1 MNGRK
6 KWICGSRMVLGTY
19 SQSRVSLLSSLT
31 TLVDDLHVAYR
42 MRFSE
47 DPCLSRTGF
56 ADYVCTNSECAQ
68 LNFSRKILKGDNP
81 RNVGQPSDTTKSFI
95 LQPSSLT
102 RLAAEQQG
110 ELCLA
115 GPQIASGYH
124 NRPEQTDKAFVSNP
138 FGEGKIYRTG
148 DLAVRHSDDSIEILG
163 RIDYQIKVHGQ
174 RLEPSE
180 VTMALSKHPGVQ
192 SIAVVSA
199 TIQGKTSLVAAVV
212 PKEPERWSNLIT
224 DLRNQAQR
232 SLPSFMIPNYWLQM
246 DSLLTNANGKADVSG
261 IRHVAEKTD
270 LESLLR
276 DISKPV
282 DDADKPANDMELTVR
297 DVWAKILNM
306 KPTSIGRS
314 VAFTALGGSS
324 LDAIQVVRELR
335 SHRVAVELDDILRA
349 RGLSHLRLSNIGD
362 GLNLDAARNPPRFS
376 LLGDSKTREQLQ
388 SQQEIDD
395 AYDPT
400 QLQASLVASTLKGSP
415 DYLYQRTYDVRHLDI
430 VKLKLCFQVVFS
442 SSEVLRSTFTNTD
455 AGMLQVVRNNFSLPW
470 EARSTNLEEF
480 KRQDKAKGINFDEA
494 FVRFTVLNNQLLV
507 VSMHHSLFDFW
518 SHNFL
523 YQDVASLYLG
533 LEPIQRPPFRRFLHQ
548 LQRQDLGPAKVFWE
562 SYLRNSEQSILNQS
576 SSTKTNQQSCQI
588 LLDVKS
594 ATRTLGCT
602 SGTLIY
608 TAWALLLAR
617 HTRHSEAV
625 FATAISGRE
634 LPIEDIDCLD
644 GPTLT
649 IVPQRIALDPNLPLR
664 EIIQHSHTSFWDL
677 LKHSQYGM
685 RRALYA
691 ADAQGSEAFDTL
703 VNFLVK
709 DPKAVQV
716 SEKIFQPY
724 GQRPTWAT
732 EWSTLDVE
740 ENDAGYSVRLISRMP
755 QRRIKFILDQLAT
768 IIRAMVASPDA
779 TLESMDILGSE
790 EKEWLSS
797 ASYSVS
803 AKPQRLHDRF
813 EAIVQRYP
821 HNVALQWQAES
832 SYTYSELNATANQMA
847 HYLFERAVK
856 VGDKVPL
863 LLDKSPMMIIAI
875 LALLKIGAAYVPL
888 SPENPAGR
896 NQFIVQEIQAKLL
909 LTESTHQGC
918 LTENKITSVLVDKI
932 ELTKYPD
939 KMPDI
944 EVDPACLAYVIYT
957 SGSTGQP
964 KGVMIEH
971 RSVSAAIGSIMSF
984 EGRENSNFRSLQ
996 FSNYVFDVSVYDIF
1010 VALSSGHTLCMAPTD
1025 RLLSDLGGVI
1035 NEMKVDHCFL
1045 TPTVARLLDPESV
1058 PSLKVLTVGGESV
1071 TSDVVDKWSD
1081 GHRLMNGYGPTET
1094 SILATM
1100 KEIKPD
1106 TNPKN
1111 IGTPLATLKA
1121 FIIEPDGHRLS
1132 PWGAIGELCF
1142 SGPQLG
1148 DGYLGRPEQTATA
1161 FFEYENEGIGRIYR
1175 TGDLG
1180 RWLPNGDI
1188 ECLGRIDN
1196 QIKINGYRVELGE
1209 VEQAFL
1215 TAPNVKDAVVSV
1227 LESNA
1232 KSQLVAFVVLSTV
1245 PEREA
1250 GTFALQSHP
1259 QELDTINESLHSL
1272 AHYMIPKYVIA
1283 LGEMPK
1289 LPSGKSNRKELKSRA
1304 GSMSAVELSQYSID
1318 SSTQSGPRLA
1328 PQSKNEKAVHGA
1340 WAQVLGIDG
1349 EQFGLEADFLKL
1361 GGDSIAAIN
1370 LASALRKSNLALSVG
1385 DALKFTNLKDMT
1397 DHVETED
1404 STGSSEQPFE
1414 TPQEVERLLADK
1426 GLEGDIEY
1434 VYSCPPGQAEFVAQ
1448 GARNE
1453 QYWVAMPIRK
1463 LAGNTSIDA
1472 WLQVAQKLAELND
1485 ILRTAFVQHEQT
1497 WYGVVLKD
1505 TTPRSRI
1512 VDITNDDDRAK
1523 AIDDVWKMRFESGKV
1538 PLSYTFLCYIDNT
1551 QELVVKMDHGLYDGT
1566 LLRIFDEHFRAIQH
1580 DQQIEATTPFHDFA
1594 EHLYRVPKSRAQ
1606 KFWTQPDICPTA
1618 FKYPETR
1625 NPTITATEIL
1635 TAPDLKIDHL
1645 CKATGST
1652 PSIVFQ
1658 AAFQLWLSQ
1667 RTGSDDVAFDYLYTG
1682 RNVDL
1687 PNPQSINGTCANFLP
1702 LRSCISKSDA
1712 IGDYLSRTSSAFW
1725 KATENGVIP
1734 MSEIYHLNGLP
1745 REENTNKA
1753 LFLFQPFDPPA
1764 QNKADEDMRWVVMA
1778 KSEVTMPQPYGL
1790 VFEIVKLVKGWK
1802 LKIGYDTS
1810 CYDED
1815 GAREVA
1821 EEIKAIVGRMVEVS
1835 KETLLEEVME
1845 VPTQLPE

>member
-1 MNGRK
+1 M
-6 KWICGSRMVLGTY
+6 
-19 SQSRVSLLSSLT
+19 
-31 TLVDDLHVAYR
+31 
-42 MRFSE
+42 
-47 DPCLSRTGF
+47 
-56 ADYVCTNSECAQ
+56 CTNSECAQ
-68 LNFSRKILKGDNP
+68 LNFSRKISKGDNP
-81 RNVGQPSDTTKSFI
+81 RNVGQPSDTTDSFI
-95 LQPSSLT
+95 LEPGSLT
-102 RLAAEQQG
+102 RLDFEQQG

-124 NRPEQTDKAFVSNP
+124 NRPELTDTAFVSSP

-148 DLAVRHSDDSIEILG
+148 DLAVRHSDESIEILG

-180 VTMALSKHPGVQ
+180 VTMALSKAPGVQ
-192 SIAVVSA
+192 SVAVVSA
-199 TIQGKTSLVAAVV
+199 TVQGKTSLVAAVV
-212 PKEPERWSNLIT
+212 PKEPERWSDLVT
-224 DLRNQAQR
+224 DLRSQAQR

-246 DSLLTNANGKADVSG
+246 DSLPTNPNGKADVRG
-261 IRHVAEKTD
+261 IRYVAENTN
-270 LESLLR
+270 LESLLG
-276 DISKPV
+276 DISKPAG
-282 DDADKPANDMELTVR
+282 DADKPANDMELTVR
-297 DVWAKILNM
+297 EAWAKVLNM

-335 SHRVAVELDDILRA
+335 PRRVAVELDDLLRA
-349 RGLSHLRLSNIGD
+349 RGLAHLRLSQFED
-362 GLNLDAARNPPRFS
+362 GLDLNATRNPARFS
-376 LLGDSKTREQLQ
+376 LLEDSKAREQLQ
-388 SQQEIDD
+388 SQQGIDD
-395 AYDPT
+395 AYEPT
-400 QLQASLVASTLKGSP
+400 QLQASLIASTLQGSP

-430 VKLKLCFQVVFS
+430 IKLKLCFKIVFFS
-442 SSEVLRSTFTNTD
+442 SEILRSTFTNTD
-455 AGMLQVVRNNFSLPW
+455 AGMLQVVRNDLPFPW
-470 EARSTNLEEF
+470 EARSQNLEEF
-480 KRQDKAKGINFDEA
+480 KRQDKSKGVNFDEA
-494 FVRFTVLNNQLLV
+494 FVRFTVLDNQLLV

-518 SHNFL
+518 SHHFL
-523 YQDVASLYLG
+523 YQDVSSLYLG
-533 LEPIQRPPFRRFLHQ
+533 LEPIQRPPFRRFVHQ
-548 LQRQDLGPAKVFWE
+548 LQRQDLGPAKAFWE
-562 SYLRNSEQSILNQS
+562 AYLRNSEPSILNQS
-576 SSTKTNQQSCQI
+576 PSTKTNQQSRQI

-594 ATRTLGCT
+594 ATRTLGST

-608 TAWALLLAR
+608 TAWAMLLAR

-634 LPIEDIDCLD
+634 LPVEGIDCLD

-649 IVPQRIALDPNLPLR
+649 IIPQRIALDPKLSLR
-664 EIIQHSHTSFWDL
+664 DMIQHSHTSFWDL

-685 RRALYA
+685 RRALNA
-691 ADAQGSEAFDTL
+691 ANLQGSEVFDTL
-703 VNFLVK
+703 VNVLVK
-709 DPKAVQV
+709 DPNAEEV
-716 SEKIFQPY
+716 SERIFQPY

-755 QRRIKFILDQLAT
+755 QRRIEFILDQLAT
-768 IIRAMVASPDA
+768 IVRAMVEEPDV
-779 TLESMDILGSE
+779 TLESLDILGAD

-803 AKPQRLHDRF
+803 AAPQKLHDRF
-813 EAIVQRYP
+813 EAIVQKYP

-832 SYTYSELNATANQMA
+832 SYTYSELNAAANKMA
-847 HYLFERAVK
+847 HYLSERAVK

-888 SPENPAGR
+888 SPENPADR

-909 LTESTHQGC
+909 LTESTYQER
-918 LTENKITSVLVDKI
+918 LAETNITSVLLDKLD
-932 ELTKYPD
+932 LTKNPD
-939 KMPDI
+939 KKPDV
-944 EVDPACLAYVIYT
+944 EVDPACLAYIIYT

-971 RSVSAAIGSIMSF
+971 QSVSAAIGSIMSF
-984 EGRENSNFRSLQ
+984 ERRENSNFKSLQ

-1035 NEMKVDHCFL
+1035 NEMEVDHCFL

-1071 TSDVVDKWSD
+1071 TSDVVDKWSGD
-1081 GHRLMNGYGPTET
+1081 HRLMNGYGPTET

-1106 TNPKN
+1106 TNPKD

-1161 FFEYENEGIGRIYR
+1161 FFEYDNEGIGRIYR

-1215 TAPNVKDAVVSV
+1215 NAPNVKDAVVSV
-1227 LESNA
+1227 VESNA
-1232 KSQLVAFVVLSTV
+1232 KSQLVAFVVLSTISE
-1245 PEREA
+1245 PATR
-1250 GTFALQSHP
+1250 TFALQSHP
-1259 QELDTINESLHSL
+1259 EELDTITKSLHSL

-1283 LGEMPK
+1283 LEEMPK

-1304 GSMSAVELSQYSID
+1304 ASMSAVELSPYSID
-1318 SSTQSGPRLA
+1318 PSTQSGPRVA
-1328 PQSKNEKAVHGA
+1328 PESENEKAIHAA

-1349 EQFGLEADFLKL
+1349 EEFGLEADFLNL

-1404 STGSSEQPFE
+1404 STGSSEQAFE
-1414 TPQEVERLLADK
+1414 TPAEVQKILADK
-1426 GLEGDIEY
+1426 GLEDGIEY

-1448 GARNE
+1448 GARDE
-1453 QYWVAMPIRK
+1453 QYWVVMPIRK
-1463 LAGNTSIDA
+1463 LANNTSIDA
-1472 WLQVAQKLAELND
+1472 WLQVAQKLAEVND
-1485 ILRTAFVQHEQT
+1485 ILRTLFVQHEQT

-1505 TTPRSRI
+1505 TTPHSQI
-1512 VDITNDDDRAK
+1512 VDITNDEERAK
-1523 AIDDVWKMRFESGKV
+1523 AINDVWGTRFESGKV
-1538 PLSYTFLCYIDNT
+1538 PLSYTFLRYPDGAP
-1551 QELVVKMDHGLYDGT
+1551 ELVVKMDHGLYDGT

-1580 DQQIEATTPFHDFA
+1580 DQQIGAITPFHDFA
-1594 EHLYRVPKSRAQ
+1594 EHLYRVPRSRAH
-1606 KFWTQPDICPTA
+1606 KFWTQPDTRPTT
-1618 FKYPETR
+1618 FQYPETR
-1625 NPTITATEIL
+1625 NPTITATAIL
-1635 TAPDLKIDHL
+1635 PAADLNIETL

-1667 RTGSDDVAFDYLYTG
+1667 RTGSEDVAFDYLYTG
-1682 RNVDL
+1682 RNIDL

-1702 LRSCISKSDA
+1702 LRSRIAKSCA
-1712 IGDYLSRTSSAFW
+1712 VGEYLSDTSSAFW
-1725 KATENGVIP
+1725 AATENGVIP
-1734 MSEIYHLNGLP
+1734 ISEIYRLNDLP
-1745 REENTNKA
+1745 REENTNRS
-1753 LFLFQPFDPPA
+1753 LFLFQPFDPPPA
-1764 QNKADEDMRWVVMA
+1764 QNQAGDGDKDMRWVVMA
-1778 KSEVTMPQPYGL
+1778 KSEVTMPQPYAL

-1810 CYDED
+1810 CYDEE
-1815 GAREVA
+1815 GARAVG
-1821 EEIKAIVGRMVEVS
+1821 EEIKAIVGRMVDGDR
-1835 KETLLEEVME
+1835 ETALEEVMGMP
-1845 VPTQLPE
+1845 VQLLG